1 MAIGANIFLLGTA
14 DHDTEQT
21 DSGDTTDVLI
31 EFTGGLRRQNYWV
44 TGTVVCNDSHEQ
56 DASAIGNLRR
66 NLEFPSI
73 SCTRHWQGYMVRIQD
88 DLEMPWTLPT
98 WTCGRLDSGA
108 KNGLLDVVNKVMGH
122 ALLDFK
128 RAIYAGDD
136 NTAIYVTRWARTHHN
151 GIQLNS
157 VKHQA
162 LERQLKTQSKSYQTR

>member
-56 DASAIGNLRR
+56 DGRQSAMMLGPDGTK
-66 NLEFPSI
+66 EFDVNVNQQVRLATCDATWNFRQSLAHGTLFALQVADSI
-73 SCTRHWQGYMVRIQD
+73 V
-88 DLEMPWTLPT
+88 
-98 WTCGRLDSGA
+98 
-108 KNGLLDVVNKVMGH
+108 VMGH
-122 ALLDFK
+122 ALLDFN

-151 GIQLNS
+151 GIQLN
-157 VKHQA
+157 
-162 LERQLKTQSKSYQTR
+162 QLNIRRWSAN